1 MAPGKES
8 LVIIVDRAVGRW
20 SFFPEDHAALGY
32 DAFDVIFV
40 GKIREAGS
48 AAVHERHFKAN
59 VCTVVNAGAVLM
71 CLEKCKGHSVGR
83 AERKEGRGIA

>member
-1 MAPGKES
+1 M
-8 LVIIVDRAVGRW
+8 V
-20 SFFPEDHAALGY
+20 FFPEDHAALGY